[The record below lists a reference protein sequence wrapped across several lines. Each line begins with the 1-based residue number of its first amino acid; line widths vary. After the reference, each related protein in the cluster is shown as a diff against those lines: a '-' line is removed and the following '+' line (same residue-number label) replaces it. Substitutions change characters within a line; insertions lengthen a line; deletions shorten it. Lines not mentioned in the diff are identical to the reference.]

1 MTIRYLLDTNI
12 CIYIAKHN
20 PPALRERFSQHSA
33 AALAMSTITM
43 GELRFGAEKSQ
54 SQEKARL
61 ALQHL
66 QSLIQVAP
74 LTDSVAT
81 HYGDIRATLER
92 SGQIIGNNDLW
103 IAAHARAE
111 SWVLVTN
118 NEREFGRIDGLVVQN
133 WVQ

>member
-12 CIYIAKHN
+12 CIDIAKHN
-20 PPALRERFSQHSA
+20 PPAVRERFSQHSA

-43 GELRFGAEKSQ
+43 CELRFGAEKTQ
-54 SQEKARL
+54 SPEKAWL

-81 HYGDIRATLER
+81 HYGEIRATLER
-92 SGQIIGNNDLW
+92 SGQIIGDNDLW
-103 IAAHARAE
+103 IAAHSRAE
-111 SWVLVTN
+111 GWTLVTN
-118 NEREFGRIDGLVVQN
+118 NEHEFNRVDGLVVEN
-133 WVQ
+133 WAR